1 MKRFYVVLN
10 NEGDQRYLM
19 KQWLREHPKELPEDC
34 DYPASRKTS
43 HQLRNALKK
52 KRWTIQETPSEV
64 LLAPPGVIL
73 KVPLTLNER
82 DEDEDLP
89 EAEFTLEYQL
99 RDFLSQNLEVITV
112 EGKKLSLYVDATDR
126 DGVEYPTDVG
136 RIDIL
141 AVDETGA
148 FVVFELKRAHSPD
161 RAIGQLS
168 RYMGWVKHTIGKGQQ
183 VRGVIVAKT
192 ISQNLRY
199 AATVIPDVSLFE
211 YEVRFTLNAI
221 ESPVLKST

>member
-1 MKRFYVVLN
+1 MKRFYVALN
-10 NEGDQRYLM
+10 NEGSQRHMM
-19 KQWLREHPKELPEDC
+19 KPWLRDHPEELPEDC
-34 DYPASRKTS
+34 DYPVSRKTS
-43 HQLRNALKK
+43 HQLRDALKK
-52 KRWTIQETPSEV
+52 KGWAIQETPSEV
-64 LLAPPGVIL
+64 LLTPPGVTL
-73 KVPLTLNER
+73 KVPLTVNEG
-82 DEDEDLP
+82 DEEEDLP

-99 RDFLSQNLEVITV
+99 RDFLAQNLDVILV
-112 EGKKLSLYVDATDR
+112 EGKKLSLYVDAADR

-136 RIDIL
+136 FIDIL
-141 AVDETGA
+141 AVDDTGA
-148 FVVFELKRAHSPD
+148 FVVFELKRARSPD

-168 RYMGWVKHTIGKGQQ
+168 RYMGWVKHTIGKDQQ
-183 VRGVIVAKT
+183 VRGVILAKT

>member
-1 MKRFYVVLN
+1 MKHFYVVPN
-10 NEGDQRYLM
+10 SEGNQRLLM
-19 KQWLREHPKELPEDC
+19 KQWLRDHPEELPEDC
-34 DYPASRKTS
+34 DYPTSKKTS
-43 HQLRNALKK
+43 HQLRDALKK
-52 KRWTIQETPSEV
+52 KGWTVQETPSEV
-64 LLAPPGVIL
+64 LLTPPGVTL
-73 KVPLTLNER
+73 QVPLSENEGS
-82 DEDEDLP
+82 EDEDLP

-99 RDFLSQNLEVITV
+99 RDFLAQNLDVILV
-112 EGKKLSLYVDATDR
+112 EGKKLSLYVDAADR

-136 RIDIL
+136 PIDIL

-148 FVVFELKRAHSPD
+148 FVVFELKRARSPD
-161 RAIGQLS
+161 RAIGQLL

-183 VRGVIVAKT
+183 VRGVILAKT

-199 AATVIPDVSLFE
+199 AATVVQDVSLFE